1 MGGDD
6 GKMNYNTNDE
16 LDDWNIHVQD
26 KDQMEGYNL
35 RGVPLEISNAL
46 RWTDQFEIMN
56 EDEGGEWKT
65 GKKTMVGMT

>member
-46 RWTDQFEIMN
+46 R
-56 EDEGGEWKT
+56 
-65 GKKTMVGMT
+65 